1 MSKSPGKKIGEV
13 AKATGISVP
22 TLRHYDSV
30 GLVSPSERTPS
41 GYRLYSDTD
50 FARLHL
56 IRRMKP
62 LGFTLEDMRQFIAAS
77 ETLAASTTP
86 TGDEAAA
93 AQAMIEE
100 IKVKAQTSYDK
111 LRTKLGYAEEF
122 LDDLSRM

>member
-1 MSKSPGKKIGEV
+1 MSTSPGKKIGEV
-13 AKATGISVP
+13 AEATGISVP

-50 FARLHL
+50 FSRLHL

-62 LGFTLEDMRQFIAAS
+62 LGFSLEDMRRFIAAS

-86 TGDEAAA
+86 TGDETAT
-93 AQAMIEE
+93 AQATIEE
-100 IKVKAQTSYDK
+100 IKDKAQTSYEK

-122 LDDLSRM
+122 LDELSRM

>member
-77 ETLAASTTP
+77 ETLAASTPP

>member
-1 MSKSPGKKIGEV
+1 MSTSPGKKIGEV

-93 AQAMIEE
+93 AQATIEE
-100 IKVKAQTSYDK
+100 IKDKAQTSYEK

-122 LDDLSRM
+122 LRDLGA